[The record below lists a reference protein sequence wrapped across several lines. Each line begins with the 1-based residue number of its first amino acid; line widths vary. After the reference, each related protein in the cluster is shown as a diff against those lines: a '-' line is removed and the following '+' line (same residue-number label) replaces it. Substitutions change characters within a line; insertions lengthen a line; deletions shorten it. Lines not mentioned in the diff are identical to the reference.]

1 MIKFNNKEINDIF
14 YQGKEITKV
23 FHGEKIVYQKTPKKI
38 DYSVLFRDITFDKN
52 KSEDFDHGVTTITK
66 LKVKPEFVDSFINLT
81 TPNNIHERWGE
92 HETVPADH
100 L

>member
-38 DYSVLFRDITFDKN
+38 DYSIVFRDITFIKN
-52 KSEDFDHGVTTITK
+52 ESEDSDRGITTTTK
-66 LKVKPEFVDSFINLT
+66 LFFKPEFVDSFVNLT

>member
-38 DYSVLFRDITFDKN
+38 DYSIVFRDITFIKN
-52 KSEDFDHGVTTITK
+52 ESEDSNHCIITTTK
-66 LKVKPEFVDSFINLT
+66 LKVKPEFVDSFVNLT
-81 TPNNIHERWGE
+81 TPNNIHERWEE